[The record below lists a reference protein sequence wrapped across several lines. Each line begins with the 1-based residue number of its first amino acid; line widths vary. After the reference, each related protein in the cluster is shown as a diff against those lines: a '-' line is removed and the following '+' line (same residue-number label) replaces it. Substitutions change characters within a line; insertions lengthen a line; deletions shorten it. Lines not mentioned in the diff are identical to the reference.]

1 MGNGRRAAAGPELM
15 RYVPNDAHQSAIWP
29 ESLDSQPFS
38 RSISDDDLFAWCTH
52 LCYRP
57 GEVSLCLRADA
68 DGIWPSLCDVDG
80 YAQLCPA
87 LSLIL
92 PH

>member
-29 ESLDSQPFS
+29 
-38 RSISDDDLFAWCTH
+38 
-52 LCYRP
+52 
-57 GEVSLCLRADA
+57 
-68 DGIWPSLCDVDG
+68 SLCDVDG